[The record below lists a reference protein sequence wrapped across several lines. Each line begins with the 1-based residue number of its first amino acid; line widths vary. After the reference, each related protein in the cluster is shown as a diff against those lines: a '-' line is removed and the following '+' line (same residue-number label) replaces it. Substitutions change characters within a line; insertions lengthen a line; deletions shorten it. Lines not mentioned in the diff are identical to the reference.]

1 MLWNFSLYSD
11 HNHSS
16 NHPNIVLLDYQQ
28 SIIYFMEISCPADVN
43 VALKEEEKLLKHSDL
58 AADFQQIYGI
68 PVTILCLAA

>member
-28 SIIYFMEISCPADVN
+28 RIIYFMEISCPADVRKCSIERGRE
-43 VALKEEEKLLKHSDL
+43 VVEA
-58 AADFQQIYGI
+58 
-68 PVTILCLAA
+68 